1 MTETTPSPLS
11 NVIRMTT
18 SGPPRPVVRG
28 SVEETLNA
36 LPEAEANRLCKAQHY
51 ALMACST
58 FRGSD
63 KHAFTTPNPI
73 KHGCPL
79 KCTACGSRCLVRH
92 VIDDRPCRL
101 PKRSREK
108 ELKAAAAREVI
119 ERLGSNASPTWEW
132 SRQSPRG

>member
-1 MTETTPSPLS
+1 
-11 NVIRMTT
+11 MTT

-51 ALMACST
+51 ALMACPT

-63 KHAFTTPNPI
+63 KHACTTPNPI

-79 KCTACGSRCLVRH
+79 KCMPA
-92 VIDDRPCRL
+92 DRAAWCAMSSAIGHAVCQNEVVKKNSKP
-101 PKRSREK
+101 PPREK
-108 ELKAAAAREVI
+108 
-119 ERLGSNASPTWEW
+119 
-132 SRQSPRG
+132 